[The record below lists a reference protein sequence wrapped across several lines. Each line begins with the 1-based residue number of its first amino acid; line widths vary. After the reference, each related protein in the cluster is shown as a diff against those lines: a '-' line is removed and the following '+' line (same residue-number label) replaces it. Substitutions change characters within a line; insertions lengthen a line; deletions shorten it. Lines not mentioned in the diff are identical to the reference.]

1 MPRPPRLQY
10 EGAFYHV
17 FHRGNRRERI
27 YWDDAD
33 YAKFEEF
40 MIEAMNWSGV
50 RLYDWSLMRNHF
62 HLLIQTPGGNLAEF
76 MQRLATRY
84 AKYFNWIHK
93 KVGHVFQGRYGARLC
108 DKEQYFM
115 ELVRYIELN
124 PYRLK
129 KGALAK
135 LGEWK
140 WSSLRYYLGQAEA
153 PEGMR
158 SAMEEVLGR
167 FGDDRESAQKA
178 FCRFLAE
185 GLKTGTW
192 EDFYQT
198 TGERFLGSGTFIER
212 VKQQQGE
219 PVRAIERKLHSF
231 QRFEELMQWTK
242 EKEGIDI
249 DAICSA
255 SQKRELS
262 RWRQALVY
270 VGRKCYR
277 F

>member
-1 MPRPPRLQY
+1 MPRPPRLQF

-50 RLYDWSLMRNHF
+50 RLYDWSLMPNHF
-62 HLLIQTPGGNLAEF
+62 HLLIETPEGNLAEF

-108 DKEQYFM
+108 DKEQYFL

-129 KGALAK
+129 KGMLAK
-135 LGEWK
+135 LGDWR
-140 WSSLRYYLGQAEA
+140 WSGLRYLLGKEQP
-153 PEGMR
+153 PEGMDR
-158 SAMEEVLGR
+158 VIREVL
-167 FGDDRESAQKA
+167 
-178 FCRFLAE
+178 
-185 GLKTGTW
+185 
-192 EDFYQT
+192 
-198 TGERFLGSGTFIER
+198 
-212 VKQQQGE
+212 
-219 PVRAIERKLHSF
+219 
-231 QRFEELMQWTK
+231 
-242 EKEGIDI
+242 
-249 DAICSA
+249 
-255 SQKRELS
+255 
-262 RWRQALVY
+262 
-270 VGRKCYR
+270 
-277 F
+277 